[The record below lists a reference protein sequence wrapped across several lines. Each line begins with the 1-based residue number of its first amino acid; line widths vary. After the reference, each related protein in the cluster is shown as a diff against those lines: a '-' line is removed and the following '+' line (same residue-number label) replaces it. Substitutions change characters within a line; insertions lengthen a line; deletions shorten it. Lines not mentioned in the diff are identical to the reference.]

1 MQTDFVSLARRRNPY
16 IHTSHVEARDD
27 TADRDVA
34 FRDLSGKYDY
44 LLLQCRCVCIY
55 TIDLP
60 PQPRSTC
67 RLPFCSPRVSEQ
79 YVCFLL
85 LRYCSFSTTIEHIL
99 STSCPLL
106 HLNDTIVTLC
116 IETSTSKGRAR
127 SPYLH
132 SPQATP
138 LRPAQ
143 CTTRTKSPEN

>member
-16 IHTSHVEARDD
+16 THTSHVEARDD

-106 HLNDTIVTLC
+106 HLNATSVTMYSNIHLRRP
-116 IETSTSKGRAR
+116 SSFAM
-127 SPYLH
+127 P
-132 SPQATP
+132 PQPTA
-138 LRPAQ
+138 LRNAAA
-143 CTTRTKSPEN
+143 KSPEN